1 MGLTLEST
9 GRGAQGGALTIERPR
24 PEDKIIALAGNPNVG
39 KSTIFN
45 KLTGMKQHTGNWPG
59 KTVSN
64 ARGYCRG
71 KNRGYV
77 LVDVPG
83 AYSLTAASPEEEL
96 ARDFI
101 CFGGADAVLLVCDG
115 SCPERNMK
123 LLLQVMETGKPV
135 LLCVNLLDEAESKGI
150 HIDRKAL
157 ERQLGVPVIGTV
169 GRKKSSRGRL
179 LAALDAL
186 FDRPVEQKPYRVEY
200 PEPVERAVAAL
211 LPLAGEPE
219 GLAPRFTAL
228 RLLEGEQSIE
238 ERAGPELL
246 AAARQQRQHLERQG
260 VDEGLLR
267 DTLASTLVQAGERI
281 CAQAVENAA
290 GGYGK
295 RDRRIDRVVTSR
307 IWGYPLMIALL
318 ALIFFLTISG
328 ANVPS
333 QWLAKGLFRVEEV
346 LAALLLRLGAPAW
359 LRGLLVD
366 GAFRTLAW
374 VVSVM
379 LPPMA
384 IFFPLFTLMEDS
396 GYLPRIAYNLDRPF
410 CRCGSCGRQALTMA
424 MGFGCN
430 AAGVVGCRIINSPRE
445 RLLAIITNSLVPC
458 NGRFPTLIAL
468 ITMFFMAGGSALGAA
483 LGLTGL
489 ILLAVGL
496 TLLATKLL
504 SVTLLKGEVSAFV
517 LELPPYRR
525 PEVGKVIVRSIMD
538 RTLFVLGRAA
548 AVAAPAGALLWLLAN
563 VKLGGAPLLA
573 SLAGALDPLGRLLG
587 MDGVILLA
595 FILGFPA
602 NEIVLPIAVM
612 IYSMGGSLT
621 ELGELSALRPLLTAN
636 GWTAVTALC
645 VMLFSLCHWP
655 CSTTLLTIKKE
666 TGSTR
671 WTLLSALLPTA
682 MGALLCMAVNGLAR
696 LLTLGA

>member
-9 GRGAQGGALTIERPR
+9 GRGAQIEALHIERPR
-24 PEDKIIALAGNPNVG
+24 PGDKIIALAGNPNVG

-45 KLTGMKQHTGNWPG
+45 NLTGMKQHTGNWPG

-64 ARGYCRG
+64 ARGYCRSE
-71 KNRGYV
+71 KRGYV

-115 SCPERNMK
+115 SCLERNMK

-135 LLCVNLLDEAESKGI
+135 LLCVNLLDEAESRGI
-150 HIDRKAL
+150 HIDLKTL
-157 ERQLGVPVIGTV
+157 EGQLGVPVIGTV
-169 GRKKSSRGRL
+169 GRDKRSRGRL

-186 FDRPVEQKPYRVEY
+186 FDRPAEGEPYMVEY
-200 PEPVERAVAAL
+200 PTPVERAVAAL
-211 LPLAGEPE
+211 LPLAGEPV
-219 GLAPRFTAL
+219 GSAPRFAAL
-228 RLLEGEQSIE
+228 RLLEGEKSME
-238 ERAGPELL
+238 EHAGPELL
-246 AAARQQRQHLERQG
+246 AAARQQRQKLVEQG
-260 VDEGLLR
+260 LDEEQLH
-267 DTLASTLVQAGERI
+267 DILATTLVAAGERI
-281 CAQAVENAA
+281 CAQAVENAG
-290 GGYGK
+290 GGYGC
-295 RDRRIDRVVTSR
+295 RDRRIDRIVTSR
-307 IWGYPLMIALL
+307 RWGYPLMIALL

-333 QWLAKGLFRVEEV
+333 QWLAKGLFWVEDA
-346 LAALLLRLGAPAW
+346 LAALLLKLGAPAW

-374 VVSVM
+374 VTSVM

-384 IFFPLFTLMEDS
+384 IFFPLFTLLEDS

-430 AAGVVGCRIINSPRE
+430 AAGVVGCRIIHSPRE
-445 RLLAIITNSLVPC
+445 RLLAILTNSLVPC

-496 TLLATKLL
+496 TLLTTKLL

-525 PEVGKVIVRSIMD
+525 PELGKVIVRSIMD

-563 VKLGGAPLLA
+563 VQLGGAPLLMA
-573 SLAGALDPLGRLLG
+573 LAVALDPLGRLLG

-621 ELGELSALRPLLTAN
+621 ELGELSALGPLLTEN

-666 TGSTR
+666 TGSAK
-671 WTLLSALLPTA
+671 WTVLSALLPTA
-682 MGALLCMAVNGLAR
+682 MGALLCMAVSCLAR
-696 LLTLGA
+696 LLV

>member
-1 MGLTLEST
+1 M
-9 GRGAQGGALTIERPR
+9 
-24 PEDKIIALAGNPNVG
+24 
-39 KSTIFN
+39 
-45 KLTGMKQHTGNWPG
+45 
-59 KTVSN
+59 
-64 ARGYCRG
+64 
-71 KNRGYV
+71 
-77 LVDVPG
+77 
-83 AYSLTAASPEEEL
+83 
-96 ARDFI
+96 
-101 CFGGADAVLLVCDG
+101 
-115 SCPERNMK
+115 
-123 LLLQVMETGKPV
+123 
-135 LLCVNLLDEAESKGI
+135 
-150 HIDRKAL
+150 
-157 ERQLGVPVIGTV
+157 
-169 GRKKSSRGRL
+169 
-179 LAALDAL
+179 
-186 FDRPVEQKPYRVEY
+186 
-200 PEPVERAVAAL
+200 
-211 LPLAGEPE
+211 
-219 GLAPRFTAL
+219 
-228 RLLEGEQSIE
+228 E
-238 ERAGPELL
+238 ERAGTARL
-246 AAARQQRQHLERQG
+246 AAARQQRQKLEEQG
-260 VDEGLLR
+260 LDEERLH
-267 DTLASTLVQAGERI
+267 DILAAALMGTGERI
-281 CAQAVENAA
+281 CARAVENA
-290 GGYGK
+290 GSGYGS
-295 RDRRIDRVVTSR
+295 RDRRIDRIVTSR
-307 IWGYPLMIALL
+307 RWGYPLMVALL

-333 QWLAKGLFRVEEV
+333 QWLSKGLFWVEDA
-346 LAALLLRLGAPAW
+346 LAALLLKLGTPAW

-374 VVSVM
+374 VTSVM

-430 AAGVVGCRIINSPRE
+430 AAGVVGCRIIHSPRE
-445 RLLAIITNSLVPC
+445 RLLAILTNSLVPC

-468 ITMFFMAGGSALGAA
+468 ITMFFMAGSSALGAA

-496 TLLATKLL
+496 TLLTTKLL

-525 PEVGKVIVRSIMD
+525 PELGKVIVRSMLD

-548 AVAAPAGALLWLLAN
+548 AVAAPAGAFLWLLAN
-563 VKLGGAPLLA
+563 VKVAGAPLLVA
-573 SLAGALDPLGRLLG
+573 LAGALDPLGRLLG

-595 FILGFPA
+595 FLLGFPA

-621 ELGELSALRPLLTAN
+621 ELGELSALRPLLAEN

-666 TGSTR
+666 TGSAK
-671 WTLLSALLPTA
+671 WTALSALLPTA
-682 MGALLCMAVNGLAR
+682 LGALLCMAVNGLAG
-696 LLTLGA
+696 LVV

>member
-1 MGLTLEST
+1 MGLTRGST
-9 GRGAQGGALTIERPR
+9 GRGAQSEALTVERPR
-24 PEDKIIALAGNPNVG
+24 PEDKVIALAGNPNVG
-39 KSTIFN
+39 KSTLFN
-45 KLTGMKQHTGNWPG
+45 TLTGLKQHTGNWPG

-64 ARGYCRG
+64 ARGYCRSQT
-71 KNRGYV
+71 RGYV

-83 AYSLTAASPEEEL
+83 AYSLTAASPEEAL

-123 LLLQVMETGKPV
+123 LLLQIMETGKPV
-135 LLCVNLLDEAESKGI
+135 LLCVNLLDEAEHKGI
-150 HIDRKAL
+150 HIDLPAL

-169 GRKKSSRGRL
+169 GREKGSRPRL

-186 FDRPVEQKPYRVEY
+186 FDRPAEREPFIVTY
-200 PEPVERAVAAL
+200 PPPVERAVAAL
-211 LPLAGEPE
+211 LPLTGGAE
-219 GLAPRFTAL
+219 GLSSRFTAL
-228 RLLEGEQSIE
+228 RLLEGEESAVQ
-238 ERAGPELL
+238 RAGPELL
-246 AAARQQRQHLERQG
+246 AAARVQRQRLEEQG
-260 VDEGLLR
+260 LDETRLH
-267 DTLASTLVQAGERI
+267 DILAATLVQAGETI
-281 CAQAVENAA
+281 CALAVENAA
-290 GGYGK
+290 AGYSA

-307 IWGYPLMIALL
+307 LWGYPLMIALL
-318 ALIFFLTISG
+318 ALVFYLTISG

-333 QWLAKGLFRVEEV
+333 QWLSRGLFRVEDV
-346 LAALLLRLGAPAW
+346 FSALLLRLGASSW
-359 LRGLLVD
+359 LRGLLVE

-384 IFFPLFTLMEDS
+384 IFFPLFTLLEDS

-410 CRCGSCGRQALTMA
+410 CRCGSCGRQSLTMA

-430 AAGVVGCRIINSPRE
+430 AAGVVGCRIIQSPRE
-445 RLLAIITNSLVPC
+445 RLLAILTNNLVPC

-468 ITMFFMAGGSALGAA
+468 LTMFFMAGGSALGAA

-504 SVTLLKGEVSAFV
+504 SVTALKGETSAFV

-525 PEVGKVIVRSIMD
+525 PELGKVILRSVLD

-548 AVAAPAGALLWLLAN
+548 AVAAPTGALLWLLAN
-563 VKLGGAPLLA
+563 VKLGGVPVLTVLA
-573 SLAGALDPLGRLLG
+573 AALEPLGRLLG

-621 ELGELSALRPLLTAN
+621 ELGELSALRPLLVEN

-666 TGSTR
+666 TGSVK
-671 WTLLSALLPTA
+671 WTALAALLPTVL
-682 MGALLCMAVNGLAR
+682 GALLCMAVNGLAR
-696 LLTLGA
+696 LLSLGV

>member
-1 MGLTLEST
+1 MGLTRKST
-9 GRGAQGGALTIERPR
+9 GRGAQGETLTIERPR

-39 KSTIFN
+39 KSTLFN
-45 KLTGMKQHTGNWPG
+45 TLTGLKQHTGNWPG

-71 KNRGYV
+71 QSRGYV

-83 AYSLTAASPEEEL
+83 AYSLTAASPEEAL

-123 LLLQVMETGKPV
+123 LLLQIVETGKPA
-135 LLCVNLLDEAESKGI
+135 LLCVNLLDEAEGKGI
-150 HIDRKAL
+150 HIDLKAL
-157 ERQLGVPVIGTV
+157 ELLLGVPVIGTV
-169 GRKKSSRGRL
+169 GRDKESRPRL

-186 FDRPVEQKPYRVEY
+186 FDRPAEQKLYQPEYPPAVEQ
-200 PEPVERAVAAL
+200 AVTAL
-211 LPLAGEPE
+211 LSLAGEVE
-219 GLAPRFTAL
+219 GLSPRFTAL
-228 RLLEGEQSIE
+228 RLLEGEESTEQ
-238 ERAGPELL
+238 RAGPELL
-246 AAARQQRQHLERQG
+246 AAARQQRQLLAEQG
-260 VDEGLLR
+260 LDEGQLR
-267 DTLASTLVQAGERI
+267 DLLASTLVRSGETI
-281 CAQAVENAA
+281 CARAVENAG
-290 GGYGK
+290 GGYGA

-307 IWGYPLMIALL
+307 RWGYPLMIALL
-318 ALIFFLTISG
+318 ALVFYLTISG

-333 QWLAKGLFRVEEV
+333 QWLSKGLFWLEDV
-346 LAALLLRLGAPAW
+346 LSALLLRLGAPAW
-359 LRGLLVD
+359 LRGVLVD

-374 VVSVM
+374 VTSVM

-384 IFFPLFTLMEDS
+384 IFFPLFTLLEDS

-430 AAGVVGCRIINSPRE
+430 AAGVVGCRIIQSPRE
-445 RLLAIITNSLVPC
+445 RLLAILTNSLVPC

-468 ITMFFMAGGSALGAA
+468 LTMFFMVGSSALGAA

-489 ILLAVGL
+489 ILLALGL

-504 SVTLLKGEVSAFV
+504 SVTALRGEASAFV

-525 PEVGKVIVRSIMD
+525 PELGKVILRSVLD

-563 VKLGGAPLLA
+563 VKPGGVPVLTV
-573 SLAGALDPLGRLLG
+573 LAGALEPLGQLLG

-621 ELGELSALRPLLTAN
+621 ELGELAALRPMLAEQ

-666 TGSTR
+666 TGSAK
-671 WTLLSALLPTA
+671 WTALAALLPTA
-682 MGALLCMAVNGLAR
+682 MGALLCMTVNALAR
-696 LLTLGA
+696 LL

>member
-1 MGLTLEST
+1 MGLTMEST
-9 GRGAQGGALTIERPR
+9 GRGARGEALHIERPR
-24 PEDKIIALAGNPNVG
+24 PGDKIIALAGNPNVG

-45 KLTGMKQHTGNWPG
+45 NLTGMKQHTGNWPG

-64 ARGYCRG
+64 ARGYCRSE
-71 KNRGYV
+71 KRGYV

-83 AYSLTAASPEEEL
+83 AYSLRAASPEEEL

-115 SCPERNMK
+115 SCLERNMK

-135 LLCVNLLDEAESKGI
+135 LLCVNLLDEAESRGI
-150 HIDRKAL
+150 HIDLKAL
-157 ERQLGVPVIGTV
+157 EAQLGVPVIGTV
-169 GRKKSSRGRL
+169 GREKRSRGRL

-186 FDRPVEQKPYRVEY
+186 FDRPAEGAPYTVEY
-200 PEPVERAVAAL
+200 PAPVERAVAAL
-211 LPLAGEPE
+211 LLPLAGEPV
-219 GLAPRFTAL
+219 GPAPRFAAL
-228 RLLEGEQSIE
+228 RLLEGEKSMA
-238 ERAGPELL
+238 ERAGPALL
-246 AAARQQRQHLERQG
+246 AAARQQLEEQG
-260 VDEGLLR
+260 LDEEQLH
-267 DTLASTLVQAGERI
+267 DILAATLVGAGEEI
-281 CAQAVENAA
+281 CARAVENA
-290 GGYGK
+290 GSGYGR
-295 RDRRIDRVVTSR
+295 RDRRIDRIVTSR
-307 IWGYPLMIALL
+307 RWGYPLMIALL

-333 QWLAKGLFRVEEV
+333 QWLARGLFWVEDA

-374 VVSVM
+374 VTSVM

-430 AAGVVGCRIINSPRE
+430 AAGVVGCRIIHSPRE
-445 RLLAIITNSLVPC
+445 RLLAILTNSLVPC

-496 TLLATKLL
+496 TLLTTKLL

-525 PEVGKVIVRSIMD
+525 PELGKVIVRSVMD

-563 VKLGGAPLLA
+563 VKLGGAPLLMV
-573 SLAGALDPLGRLLG
+573 LAGTLDPLGRLLG

-621 ELGELSALRPLLTAN
+621 ELGELSTLGPLLAEN

-666 TGSTR
+666 TGSAK
-671 WTLLSALLPTA
+671 WTALSALLPTA
-682 MGALLCMAVNGLAR
+682 LGALLCMAVNALAR
-696 LLTLGA
+696 LLV

>member
-1 MGLTLEST
+1 M
-9 GRGAQGGALTIERPR
+9 
-24 PEDKIIALAGNPNVG
+24 
-39 KSTIFN
+39 
-45 KLTGMKQHTGNWPG
+45 
-59 KTVSN
+59 
-64 ARGYCRG
+64 
-71 KNRGYV
+71 
-77 LVDVPG
+77 
-83 AYSLTAASPEEEL
+83 
-96 ARDFI
+96 
-101 CFGGADAVLLVCDG
+101 
-115 SCPERNMK
+115 
-123 LLLQVMETGKPV
+123 
-135 LLCVNLLDEAESKGI
+135 
-150 HIDRKAL
+150 
-157 ERQLGVPVIGTV
+157 
-169 GRKKSSRGRL
+169 
-179 LAALDAL
+179 AAL
-186 FDRPVEQKPYRVEY
+186 
-200 PEPVERAVAAL
+200 L
-211 LPLAGEPE
+211 LPLAGEPV
-219 GLAPRFTAL
+219 GPAPRFAAL
-228 RLLEGEQSIE
+228 RLLEGEQSMA
-238 ERAGPELL
+238 ERAGPALL
-246 AAARQQRQHLERQG
+246 AAARQQLEEQG
-260 VDEGLLR
+260 LDEEQLH
-267 DTLASTLVQAGERI
+267 DILAATLVGAGERI
-281 CAQAVENAA
+281 CARAVENA
-290 GGYGK
+290 GSGYGS
-295 RDRRIDRVVTSR
+295 RDRRIDRIVTSR
-307 IWGYPLMIALL
+307 RWGYPLMIALL

-333 QWLAKGLFRVEEV
+333 QWLARGLFWVEDA
-346 LAALLLRLGAPAW
+346 LAALLLKLGAPAW

-374 VVSVM
+374 VTSVM

-384 IFFPLFTLMEDS
+384 IFFPLFTLLEDS

-430 AAGVVGCRIINSPRE
+430 AAGVVGCRIIHSPRE
-445 RLLAIITNSLVPC
+445 RLLAILTNSLVPC

-496 TLLATKLL
+496 TLLTTKLL

-525 PEVGKVIVRSIMD
+525 PELGKVIVRSVMD

-563 VKLGGAPLLA
+563 VQLDGAPLLMA
-573 SLAGALDPLGRLLG
+573 LAGALEPLGRLLG

-621 ELGELSALRPLLTAN
+621 ELGELSTLGPLLAEN

-666 TGSTR
+666 TGSAK
-671 WTLLSALLPTA
+671 WTALSALLPTA
-682 MGALLCMAVNGLAR
+682 LGALLCMAVNGLAR
-696 LLTLGA
+696 LLV

>member
-1 MGLTLEST
+1 MGLTMEST
-9 GRGAQGGALTIERPR
+9 GRGARGEALHIERPR
-24 PEDKIIALAGNPNVG
+24 PGDKIIALAGNPNVG

-45 KLTGMKQHTGNWPG
+45 NLTGMKQHTGNWPG

-64 ARGYCRG
+64 ARGYCRSE
-71 KNRGYV
+71 KRGYV

-83 AYSLTAASPEEEL
+83 AYSLRAASPEEEL

-115 SCPERNMK
+115 SCLERNMK

-135 LLCVNLLDEAESKGI
+135 LLCVNLLDEAESRGI
-150 HIDRKAL
+150 HIDLKAL
-157 ERQLGVPVIGTV
+157 EGQLGLPVIGTV
-169 GRKKSSRGRL
+169 GREKRCRGRL

-186 FDRPVEQKPYRVEY
+186 FDRPAEGAPYTVEY
-200 PEPVERAVAAL
+200 PAPVERAVAAL
-211 LPLAGEPE
+211 LLPLAGEPV
-219 GLAPRFTAL
+219 GPAPRFAAL
-228 RLLEGEQSIE
+228 RLLEGEQSMA
-238 ERAGPELL
+238 ERAGPALL
-246 AAARQQRQHLERQG
+246 AAARQQLEEQG
-260 VDEGLLR
+260 LDEEQLH
-267 DTLASTLVQAGERI
+267 DILAATLVGAGERI
-281 CAQAVENAA
+281 CARAVENA
-290 GGYGK
+290 GSGYGS
-295 RDRRIDRVVTSR
+295 RDRRIDRIVTSR
-307 IWGYPLMIALL
+307 RWGYPLMIALL

-333 QWLAKGLFRVEEV
+333 QWLARGLFWVEDA

-374 VVSVM
+374 VTSVM

-384 IFFPLFTLMEDS
+384 IFFPLFTLLEDS

-430 AAGVVGCRIINSPRE
+430 AAGVVGCRIIHSPRE
-445 RLLAIITNSLVPC
+445 RLLAILTNSLVPC

-496 TLLATKLL
+496 TLLTTKLL

-525 PEVGKVIVRSIMD
+525 PELGKVIVRSVMD

-563 VKLGGAPLLA
+563 VQLDGAPLLMA
-573 SLAGALDPLGRLLG
+573 LAGALDPLGRLLG

-621 ELGELSALRPLLTAN
+621 ELGELSTLGPLLAEN

-666 TGSTR
+666 TGSAK
-671 WTLLSALLPTA
+671 WTALSALLPTA
-682 MGALLCMAVNGLAR
+682 LGALLCMAVNALAR
-696 LLTLGA
+696 LLV

>member
-9 GRGAQGGALTIERPR
+9 GRGARGEALHIERPR
-24 PEDKIIALAGNPNVG
+24 PGDKIIALAGNPNVG

-45 KLTGMKQHTGNWPG
+45 NLTGMKQHTGNWPG

-64 ARGYCRG
+64 ARGYCRSE
-71 KNRGYV
+71 KRGYV

-101 CFGGADAVLLVCDG
+101 CYGGADAVLLVCDG
-115 SCPERNMK
+115 GCLERNMK

-135 LLCVNLLDEAESKGI
+135 LLCVNLLDEAESRGI
-150 HIDRKAL
+150 HIDLKAL
-157 ERQLGVPVIGTV
+157 EGQLGVPVIGTV
-169 GRKKSSRGRL
+169 GRDKGSRGWL

-186 FDRPVEQKPYRVEY
+186 FDRLAEQKPYAVEY
-200 PEPVERAVAAL
+200 PAPVEEAVAAL
-211 LPLAGEPE
+211 APLISKGE
-219 GLAPRFTAL
+219 GLARRFTAL
-228 RLLEGEQSIE
+228 RLLEGEQSME
-238 ERAGPELL
+238 ERAGTALL
-246 AAARQQRQHLERQG
+246 AAARQQRQKLEEQG
-260 VDEGLLR
+260 LDEERLH
-267 DTLASTLVQAGERI
+267 DILAAALMGAGERI
-281 CAQAVENAA
+281 CAQAVENA
-290 GGYGK
+290 GSGYGS
-295 RDRRIDRVVTSR
+295 RDRRIDGIVTSR
-307 IWGYPLMIALL
+307 RWGYPLMVALL

-333 QWLAKGLFRVEEV
+333 QWLSKGLFWVEDA
-346 LAALLLRLGAPAW
+346 LAALLLKLETPAW

-374 VVSVM
+374 VTSVM

-430 AAGVVGCRIINSPRE
+430 AAGVVGCRIIHSPRE
-445 RLLAIITNSLVPC
+445 RLLAILTNSLVPC

-468 ITMFFMAGGSALGAA
+468 ITMFFMAGSSALGAA

-496 TLLATKLL
+496 TLLTTKLL

-525 PEVGKVIVRSIMD
+525 PELGKVIVRSILD

-563 VKLGGAPLLA
+563 VKVGGAPLLMA
-573 SLAGALDPLGRLLG
+573 LAGALDPLGRLLG

-595 FILGFPA
+595 FLLGFPA

-621 ELGELSALRPLLTAN
+621 ELGELSALRPLLAEN
-636 GWTAVTALC
+636 DWTAVTALC

-666 TGSTR
+666 TGSAK
-671 WTLLSALLPTA
+671 WTALAALLPTA
-682 MGALLCMAVNGLAR
+682 LGALLCMAVNGLAR
-696 LLTLGA
+696 LVV

>member
-1 MGLTLEST
+1 MGLTMEST
-9 GRGAQGGALTIERPR
+9 GRGARGEALHIERPR
-24 PEDKIIALAGNPNVG
+24 PGDKIIALAGNPNVG

-45 KLTGMKQHTGNWPG
+45 NLTGMKQHTGNWPG

-64 ARGYCRG
+64 ARGYCRSE
-71 KNRGYV
+71 KRGYV

-83 AYSLTAASPEEEL
+83 AYSLRAASPEEEL

-115 SCPERNMK
+115 SCLERNMK

-135 LLCVNLLDEAESKGI
+135 LLCVNLLDEAESRGI
-150 HIDRKAL
+150 HIDLKAL
-157 ERQLGVPVIGTV
+157 EAQLGLPVIGTV
-169 GRKKSSRGRL
+169 GREKRSRGRL

-186 FDRPVEQKPYRVEY
+186 FDRPAEGAPYTVEY
-200 PEPVERAVAAL
+200 PAPVERAVAAL
-211 LPLAGEPE
+211 LLPLAGEPV
-219 GLAPRFTAL
+219 GPAPRFAAL
-228 RLLEGEQSIE
+228 RLLEGEQSVA
-238 ERAGPELL
+238 ERAGPALL
-246 AAARQQRQHLERQG
+246 AAARQQLEEQG
-260 VDEGLLR
+260 LDEEQLH
-267 DTLASTLVQAGERI
+267 DILAATLVGAGERI
-281 CAQAVENAA
+281 CARAVENA
-290 GGYGK
+290 GSGYGS
-295 RDRRIDRVVTSR
+295 RDRRIDRIVTSR
-307 IWGYPLMIALL
+307 RWGYPLMIALL

-333 QWLAKGLFRVEEV
+333 QWLARGLFWVEDA

-374 VVSVM
+374 VTSVM

-384 IFFPLFTLMEDS
+384 IFFPLFTLLEDS

-430 AAGVVGCRIINSPRE
+430 AAGVVGCRIIHSPRE
-445 RLLAIITNSLVPC
+445 RLLAILTNSLVPC

-496 TLLATKLL
+496 TLLTTKLL

-525 PEVGKVIVRSIMD
+525 PELGKVIVRSVMD

-563 VKLGGAPLLA
+563 VQLDGAPLLMA
-573 SLAGALDPLGRLLG
+573 LAGALEPLGRLLG

-621 ELGELSALRPLLTAN
+621 ELGELSTLGPLLAEN

-666 TGSTR
+666 TGSAK
-671 WTLLSALLPTA
+671 WTALSALLPTA
-682 MGALLCMAVNGLAR
+682 LGALLCMAVNALAR
-696 LLTLGA
+696 LLV

>member
-1 MGLTLEST
+1 MGLTMEST
-9 GRGAQGGALTIERPR
+9 GRGARGEALHIERPR
-24 PEDKIIALAGNPNVG
+24 PGDKIIALAGNPNVG

-45 KLTGMKQHTGNWPG
+45 NLTGMKQHTGNWPG

-64 ARGYCRG
+64 ARGYCRSQQ
-71 KNRGYV
+71 RGYV

-83 AYSLTAASPEEEL
+83 AYSLRAASPEEEL

-115 SCPERNMK
+115 SCLERNMK

-135 LLCVNLLDEAESKGI
+135 LLCVNLLDEAESRGI
-150 HIDRKAL
+150 HIDLKAL
-157 ERQLGVPVIGTV
+157 EAQLGLPVIGTV
-169 GRKKSSRGRL
+169 GRDKRSRGRL

-186 FDRPVEQKPYRVEY
+186 FDRPAEGTPYTVEY
-200 PEPVERAVAAL
+200 PAPVERAVAAL
-211 LPLAGEPE
+211 LPLAGEP
-219 GLAPRFTAL
+219 GGPAPRFTAL
-228 RLLEGEQSIE
+228 RLLEGEQSME

-246 AAARQQRQHLERQG
+246 AAARQQLEEQG
-260 VDEGLLR
+260 LDEEQLH
-267 DTLASTLVQAGERI
+267 DILAATLVRAGERI
-281 CAQAVENAA
+281 CARAVENA
-290 GGYGK
+290 GSGYGR
-295 RDRRIDRVVTSR
+295 RDRRIDRIVTSR
-307 IWGYPLMIALL
+307 RWGYPLMIALL

-333 QWLAKGLFRVEEV
+333 QWLAKGLFWVEDA

-374 VVSVM
+374 VTSVM

-384 IFFPLFTLMEDS
+384 IFFPLFTLLEDS

-430 AAGVVGCRIINSPRE
+430 AAGVVGCRIIHSPRE
-445 RLLAIITNSLVPC
+445 RLLAILTNSLVPC

-496 TLLATKLL
+496 TLMATKLL

-525 PEVGKVIVRSIMD
+525 PELGKVIVRSVMD

-563 VKLGGAPLLA
+563 VQLDGAPLLMA
-573 SLAGALDPLGRLLG
+573 LAGALDPLGRLLG

-621 ELGELSALRPLLTAN
+621 ELGELSALGPLLTEN

-666 TGSTR
+666 TGSAK
-671 WTLLSALLPTA
+671 WTALSALLPTA
-682 MGALLCMAVNGLAR
+682 LGALLCMAVNGLAR
-696 LLTLGA
+696 LLV

>member
-1 MGLTLEST
+1 MGLTMEST
-9 GRGAQGGALTIERPR
+9 GRGARGEALHIERPR
-24 PEDKIIALAGNPNVG
+24 PGDKIIALAGNPNVG

-45 KLTGMKQHTGNWPG
+45 NLTGMKQHTGNWPG

-64 ARGYCRG
+64 ARGYCRSE
-71 KNRGYV
+71 KRGYV

-83 AYSLTAASPEEEL
+83 AYSLRAASPEEEL

-115 SCPERNMK
+115 SCLERNMK

-135 LLCVNLLDEAESKGI
+135 LLCVNLLDEAESRGI
-150 HIDRKAL
+150 HIDLKAL
-157 ERQLGVPVIGTV
+157 EGQLGVPVIGTV
-169 GRKKSSRGRL
+169 GREKRSRGRL

-186 FDRPVEQKPYRVEY
+186 FDRPAEGAPYTVEY
-200 PEPVERAVAAL
+200 PAPVERAVAAL
-211 LPLAGEPE
+211 LLPLAGEPV
-219 GLAPRFTAL
+219 GPAPRFAAL
-228 RLLEGEQSIE
+228 RLLEGEQSMA

-246 AAARQQRQHLERQG
+246 AAARQQMEEQG
-260 VDEGLLR
+260 LDEEQLH
-267 DTLASTLVQAGERI
+267 DILAATLVGAGERI
-281 CAQAVENAA
+281 CARAVENA
-290 GGYGK
+290 GSGYGS
-295 RDRRIDRVVTSR
+295 RDRRIDRIVTSR
-307 IWGYPLMIALL
+307 RWGYPLMIALL

-333 QWLAKGLFRVEEV
+333 RWLAKGLFWVEDA

-374 VVSVM
+374 VTSVM

-384 IFFPLFTLMEDS
+384 IFFPLFTLLEDS

-430 AAGVVGCRIINSPRE
+430 AAGVVGCRIIHSPRE
-445 RLLAIITNSLVPC
+445 RLLAILTNSLVPC

-468 ITMFFMAGGSALGAA
+468 ITMFFMAGDSALGAA

-496 TLLATKLL
+496 TLLTTKLL

-525 PEVGKVIVRSIMD
+525 PELGKVSVRSVMD
-538 RTLFVLGRAA
+538 RTLVVLGRAA

-563 VKLGGAPLLA
+563 VQLDGAPLLMA
-573 SLAGALDPLGRLLG
+573 LAGALEPLGRLLG

-621 ELGELSALRPLLTAN
+621 ELGELSTLGPLLAEN

-666 TGSTR
+666 TGSAK
-671 WTLLSALLPTA
+671 WTALSALLPTA
-682 MGALLCMAVNGLAR
+682 LGALLCMAVNALAR
-696 LLTLGA
+696 LLV

>member
-1 MGLTLEST
+1 MGLTMEST
-9 GRGAQGGALTIERPR
+9 GRGARGEALHIERPR
-24 PEDKIIALAGNPNVG
+24 PGDKIIALAGNPNVG

-45 KLTGMKQHTGNWPG
+45 NLTGMKQHTGNWPG

-64 ARGYCRG
+64 ARGYCRSE
-71 KNRGYV
+71 KRGYV

-83 AYSLTAASPEEEL
+83 AYSLRAASPEEEL

-115 SCPERNMK
+115 SCLERNMK

-135 LLCVNLLDEAESKGI
+135 LLCVNLLDEAESRGI
-150 HIDRKAL
+150 HIDLKAL
-157 ERQLGVPVIGTV
+157 EGQLGLPVIGTV
-169 GRKKSSRGRL
+169 GREKRCRGRL

-186 FDRPVEQKPYRVEY
+186 FDRPAEGAPYTVEY
-200 PEPVERAVAAL
+200 PAPVERAVAAL
-211 LPLAGEPE
+211 LLPLAGEPV
-219 GLAPRFTAL
+219 GPAPRFAAL
-228 RLLEGEQSIE
+228 RLLEGEQSMA
-238 ERAGPELL
+238 ERAGPALL
-246 AAARQQRQHLERQG
+246 AAARQQLEEQG
-260 VDEGLLR
+260 LDEEQLH
-267 DTLASTLVQAGERI
+267 DILAATLVGAGERI
-281 CAQAVENAA
+281 CARAVENA
-290 GGYGK
+290 GSGYGS
-295 RDRRIDRVVTSR
+295 RDRRIDRIVTSR
-307 IWGYPLMIALL
+307 RWGYPLMIALL

-333 QWLAKGLFRVEEV
+333 QWLARGLFWVEDA
-346 LAALLLRLGAPAW
+346 LAALLLKLGAPAW

-374 VVSVM
+374 VTSVM

-384 IFFPLFTLMEDS
+384 IFFPLFTLLEDS

-430 AAGVVGCRIINSPRE
+430 AAGVVGCRIIHSPRE
-445 RLLAIITNSLVPC
+445 RLLAILTNSLVPC

-496 TLLATKLL
+496 TLLTTKLL

-525 PEVGKVIVRSIMD
+525 PELGKVIVRSVMD

-563 VKLGGAPLLA
+563 VQLDGAPLLMA
-573 SLAGALDPLGRLLG
+573 LAGALEPLGRLLG

-621 ELGELSALRPLLTAN
+621 ELGELSTLGPLLAEN

-666 TGSTR
+666 TGSAK
-671 WTLLSALLPTA
+671 WTALSALLPTA
-682 MGALLCMAVNGLAR
+682 LGALLCMAVNGLAR
-696 LLTLGA
+696 LLV

>member
-1 MGLTLEST
+1 MGLTMEST
-9 GRGAQGGALTIERPR
+9 GRGARGEALHIERPR
-24 PEDKIIALAGNPNVG
+24 PGDKIIALAGNPNVG

-45 KLTGMKQHTGNWPG
+45 NLTGMKQHTGNWPG

-64 ARGYCRG
+64 ARGYCRSQQ
-71 KNRGYV
+71 RGYV

-83 AYSLTAASPEEEL
+83 AYSLRAASPEEEL

-115 SCPERNMK
+115 SCLERNMK

-135 LLCVNLLDEAESKGI
+135 LLCVNLLDEAESRGI
-150 HIDRKAL
+150 HIDLKAL
-157 ERQLGVPVIGTV
+157 EAQLGLPVIGTV
-169 GRKKSSRGRL
+169 GREKRSRGRL

-186 FDRPVEQKPYRVEY
+186 FDRPAEGTPYTVEY
-200 PEPVERAVAAL
+200 PAPVERAVAAL
-211 LPLAGEPE
+211 LPLAGKLTGP
-219 GLAPRFTAL
+219 APRFAAL
-228 RLLEGEQSIE
+228 RLLEGEQSME

-246 AAARQQRQHLERQG
+246 AAARQQLEEQG
-260 VDEGLLR
+260 LDEEQLH
-267 DTLASTLVQAGERI
+267 DILAATLVRAGERI
-281 CAQAVENAA
+281 CARAVENA
-290 GGYGK
+290 GSGYGR
-295 RDRRIDRVVTSR
+295 RDRRIDRIVTSR
-307 IWGYPLMIALL
+307 RWGYPLMIALL

-333 QWLAKGLFRVEEV
+333 QWLAKGLFWVEDA

-374 VVSVM
+374 VTSVM

-384 IFFPLFTLMEDS
+384 IFFPLFTLLEDS

-430 AAGVVGCRIINSPRE
+430 AAGVVGCRIIHSPRE
-445 RLLAIITNSLVPC
+445 RLLAILTNSLVPC

-496 TLLATKLL
+496 TLLTTKLL
-504 SVTLLKGEVSAFV
+504 SVTLLKGEASAFV

-525 PEVGKVIVRSIMD
+525 PELGKVIVRSIMD

-563 VKLGGAPLLA
+563 VKVAGAPLLVA
-573 SLAGALDPLGRLLG
+573 LAGALDPLGRLLG

-595 FILGFPA
+595 FLLGFPA

-612 IYSMGGSLT
+612 IYSMGDSLT
-621 ELGELSALRPLLTAN
+621 ELGELAALRPLLAEN

-666 TGSTR
+666 TGSAK
-671 WTLLSALLPTA
+671 WTALSALLPTA
-682 MGALLCMAVNGLAR
+682 LGALLCMAVNGLAR
-696 LLTLGA
+696 LLV

>member
-9 GRGAQGGALTIERPR
+9 GRGARGEVLHIERPR
-24 PEDKIIALAGNPNVG
+24 PGDKIIALAGNPNVG

-45 KLTGMKQHTGNWPG
+45 NLTGMKQHTGNWPG

-64 ARGYCRG
+64 ARGYCRSE
-71 KNRGYV
+71 KRGYV

-101 CFGGADAVLLVCDG
+101 CYGGADAVLLVCDG
-115 SCPERNMK
+115 GCLERNMK

-135 LLCVNLLDEAESKGI
+135 LLCVNLLDEAESRGI
-150 HIDRKAL
+150 HIDLKAL
-157 ERQLGVPVIGTV
+157 EGQLGVPVIGTV
-169 GRKKSSRGRL
+169 GRDKGSRGWL

-186 FDRPVEQKPYRVEY
+186 FDRLAEQKPYAVEY
-200 PEPVERAVAAL
+200 PAPVEEAVAAL
-211 LPLAGEPE
+211 ALLISKGE
-219 GLAPRFTAL
+219 GLARRFTAL
-228 RLLEGEQSIE
+228 RLLEGEQSME
-238 ERAGPELL
+238 ERAGPALL
-246 AAARQQRQHLERQG
+246 AAARQQRQKLEEQG
-260 VDEGLLR
+260 LDEERLH
-267 DTLASTLVQAGERI
+267 DILAAALVGAGERI
-281 CAQAVENAA
+281 CARAVENA
-290 GGYGK
+290 GSGYGS
-295 RDRRIDRVVTSR
+295 RDRRIDGIVTSR
-307 IWGYPLMIALL
+307 RWGYPLMVALL

-333 QWLAKGLFRVEEV
+333 QWLSKGLFWVEDA
-346 LAALLLRLGAPAW
+346 LAALLLKLETPAW

-374 VVSVM
+374 VTSVM

-430 AAGVVGCRIINSPRE
+430 AAGVVGCRIIHSPRE
-445 RLLAIITNSLVPC
+445 RLLAILTNSLVPC

-468 ITMFFMAGGSALGAA
+468 ITMFFMAGSSALGAA

-496 TLLATKLL
+496 TLLTTKLL

-525 PEVGKVIVRSIMD
+525 PELGKVIVRSILD

-563 VKLGGAPLLA
+563 VKVGGAPLLMA
-573 SLAGALDPLGRLLG
+573 LAGALDPLGRLLG

-595 FILGFPA
+595 FLLGFPA

-621 ELGELSALRPLLTAN
+621 ELGELSGLRPLLAEN

-666 TGSTR
+666 TGSAK
-671 WTLLSALLPTA
+671 WTALSALLPTA
-682 MGALLCMAVNGLAR
+682 LGALLCMAVNGLAR
-696 LLTLGA
+696 LVV

>member
-1 MGLTLEST
+1 MGLTREAT
-9 GRGAQGGALTIERPR
+9 GRGAQSEALTIERPR

-45 KLTGMKQHTGNWPG
+45 RLTGMKQHTGNWPG

-71 KNRGYV
+71 KRRGYV

-83 AYSLTAASPEEEL
+83 TYSLTAASPEEEL

-135 LLCVNLLDEAESKGI
+135 LLCVNLMDEAESKGI
-150 HIDRKAL
+150 HIDHKRMEEL
-157 ERQLGVPVIGTV
+157 LGVPVIGTV
-169 GRKKSSRGRL
+169 GRSKSSRGRL
-179 LAALDAL
+179 LAALDDL
-186 FDRPVEQKPYRVEY
+186 FDRPEKQKPCRVVY
-200 PEPVERAVAAL
+200 PEPVEEAVAAL
-211 LPLAGEPE
+211 APLIPKGE
-219 GLAPRFTAL
+219 GLARRFTAL
-228 RLLEGEQSIE
+228 RLLEGEKSMEQRCE
-238 ERAGPELL
+238 PALL
-246 AAARQQRQHLERQG
+246 AAARQQRQSLESRG
-260 VDEGLLR
+260 LGEGELR
-267 DTLASTLVQAGERI
+267 DALASALVQAGAHI
-281 CAQAVENAA
+281 CEQAVENAA

-307 IWGYPLMIALL
+307 IWGYPLMLMLL
-318 ALIFFLTISG
+318 ALIFYLTISG

-333 QWLAKGLFRVEEV
+333 QWLAKGLFWVEDA
-346 LAALLLRLGAPAW
+346 LAALLLKLRAPGW
-359 LRGLLVD
+359 LRGVLVE

-374 VVSVM
+374 VTSVM

-384 IFFPLFTLMEDS
+384 IFFPLFTLLEDS

-430 AAGVVGCRIINSPRE
+430 AAGVVGCRIIQSPRE
-445 RLLAIITNSLVPC
+445 RLLAILTNSLVPC

-496 TLLATKLL
+496 TLLTTKLL

-525 PEVGKVIVRSIMD
+525 PELGKVIVRSMLD

-548 AVAAPAGALLWLLAN
+548 TVAAPAGAFLWLLAN
-563 VKLGGAPLLA
+563 VKVAGAPLLVT
-573 SLAGALDPLGRLLG
+573 LAGALDPLGRLLG

-595 FILGFPA
+595 FLLGFPA

-621 ELGELSALRPLLTAN
+621 ELGELSALHPLLAEN

-666 TGSTR
+666 TGSAR
-671 WTLLSALLPTA
+671 WTALSALLPTA
-682 MGALLCMAVNGLAR
+682 LGALLCMAVNGLAA
-696 LLTLGA
+696 LVV

>member
-9 GRGAQGGALTIERPR
+9 GRGARDEALHIERPR
-24 PEDKIIALAGNPNVG
+24 PGDKIIALAGNPNVG

-45 KLTGMKQHTGNWPG
+45 NLTGMKQHTGNWPG

-64 ARGYCRG
+64 ARGYCRSQQ
-71 KNRGYV
+71 RGYV

-83 AYSLTAASPEEEL
+83 AYSLRAASPEEEL

-115 SCPERNMK
+115 SCLERNMK

-135 LLCVNLLDEAESKGI
+135 LLCVNLLDEAESRGI
-150 HIDRKAL
+150 HIDLKAL
-157 ERQLGVPVIGTV
+157 KAQLGLPVIGTV
-169 GRKKSSRGRL
+169 GRDKRSRGRL

-186 FDRPVEQKPYRVEY
+186 FDRPAEGTPYTVEY
-200 PEPVERAVAAL
+200 PAPVERAVAAL
-211 LPLAGEPE
+211 LPLAGKLTGP
-219 GLAPRFTAL
+219 APRFTAL
-228 RLLEGEQSIE
+228 RLLEGEQSME

-246 AAARQQRQHLERQG
+246 AAARQQLEEQG
-260 VDEGLLR
+260 LDEEQLH
-267 DTLASTLVQAGERI
+267 DILAATLVRAGERI
-281 CAQAVENAA
+281 CAQAVENA
-290 GGYGK
+290 GSGYGR
-295 RDRRIDRVVTSR
+295 RDRRIDRIVTSR
-307 IWGYPLMIALL
+307 RWGYPLMIALL
-318 ALIFFLTISG
+318 ALIFFLTIRG

-333 QWLAKGLFRVEEV
+333 QWLAKGLFWVEDA
-346 LAALLLRLGAPAW
+346 LAALLLKLGAPAW

-374 VVSVM
+374 VTSVM

-384 IFFPLFTLMEDS
+384 IFFPLFTLLEDS

-430 AAGVVGCRIINSPRE
+430 AAGVVGCRIIHSPRE
-445 RLLAIITNSLVPC
+445 RLLAILTNSLVPC

-496 TLLATKLL
+496 TLLTTKLL

-525 PEVGKVIVRSIMD
+525 PELGKVIVRSVMD

-563 VKLGGAPLLA
+563 VQVDGAPLLMA
-573 SLAGALDPLGRLLG
+573 LAGALDPLGRLLG

-595 FILGFPA
+595 FLLGFPA

-621 ELGELSALRPLLTAN
+621 ELGELSALRPLLAEN

-666 TGSTR
+666 TGSAK
-671 WTLLSALLPTA
+671 WTALSALLPTA
-682 MGALLCMAVNGLAR
+682 LGALLCMAVNGLAR
-696 LLTLGA
+696 LLV

>member
-1 MGLTLEST
+1 MGLTMEST
-9 GRGAQGGALTIERPR
+9 GRGARGEALHIERPR
-24 PEDKIIALAGNPNVG
+24 PGDKIIALAGNPNVG

-45 KLTGMKQHTGNWPG
+45 NLTGMKQHTGNWPG

-64 ARGYCRG
+64 ARGYCRSE
-71 KNRGYV
+71 KRGYV

-83 AYSLTAASPEEEL
+83 AYSLRAASPEEEL

-115 SCPERNMK
+115 SCLERNMK

-135 LLCVNLLDEAESKGI
+135 LLCVNLLDEAESRGI
-150 HIDRKAL
+150 HIDLKAL
-157 ERQLGVPVIGTV
+157 EGQLGLPVIGTV
-169 GRKKSSRGRL
+169 GREKRCRGRL

-186 FDRPVEQKPYRVEY
+186 FDRPAEGAPYTVEY
-200 PEPVERAVAAL
+200 PAPVERAVAAL
-211 LPLAGEPE
+211 LLPLAGEPV
-219 GLAPRFTAL
+219 GPAPRFAAL
-228 RLLEGEQSIE
+228 RLLEGEQSMA
-238 ERAGPELL
+238 ERAGPALL
-246 AAARQQRQHLERQG
+246 AAARQQLEEQG
-260 VDEGLLR
+260 LDEEQLH
-267 DTLASTLVQAGERI
+267 DILAATLVGAGERI
-281 CAQAVENAA
+281 CARAVENA
-290 GGYGK
+290 GSGYGS
-295 RDRRIDRVVTSR
+295 RDRRIDRIVTSR
-307 IWGYPLMIALL
+307 RWGYPLMIALL

-333 QWLAKGLFRVEEV
+333 QWLARGLFWVEDA

-374 VVSVM
+374 VTSVM

-384 IFFPLFTLMEDS
+384 IFFPLFTLLEDS

-430 AAGVVGCRIINSPRE
+430 AAGVVGCRIIHSPRE
-445 RLLAIITNSLVPC
+445 RLLAILTNSLVPC

-496 TLLATKLL
+496 TLLTTKLL

-525 PEVGKVIVRSIMD
+525 PELGKVIVRSVMD

-563 VKLGGAPLLA
+563 VQLDGAPLLMA
-573 SLAGALDPLGRLLG
+573 LAGALEPLGRLLG

-621 ELGELSALRPLLTAN
+621 ELGELSTLGPLLAEN

-666 TGSTR
+666 TGSAK
-671 WTLLSALLPTA
+671 WTALSALLPTA
-682 MGALLCMAVNGLAR
+682 LGALLCMAVNALAR
-696 LLTLGA
+696 LLV

>member
-1 MGLTLEST
+1 MGLTMEST
-9 GRGAQGGALTIERPR
+9 GRGARGEALHIERPR
-24 PEDKIIALAGNPNVG
+24 PGDKIIALAGNPNVG

-45 KLTGMKQHTGNWPG
+45 NLTGMKQHTGNWPG

-64 ARGYCRG
+64 ARGYCRSE
-71 KNRGYV
+71 KRGYV

-83 AYSLTAASPEEEL
+83 AYSLRAASPEEEL

-115 SCPERNMK
+115 SCLERNMK

-135 LLCVNLLDEAESKGI
+135 LLCVNLLDEAESRGI
-150 HIDRKAL
+150 HIDLKAL
-157 ERQLGVPVIGTV
+157 EAQLGVPVIGTV
-169 GRKKSSRGRL
+169 GREKRSRGRL

-186 FDRPVEQKPYRVEY
+186 FDRPAEGAPYTVEY
-200 PEPVERAVAAL
+200 PAPVERAVAAL
-211 LPLAGEPE
+211 LLPLAGEPV
-219 GLAPRFTAL
+219 GPAPRFAAL
-228 RLLEGEQSIE
+228 RLLEGEQSMA
-238 ERAGPELL
+238 ERAGPALL
-246 AAARQQRQHLERQG
+246 AAARQQLEEQG
-260 VDEGLLR
+260 LDEEQLH
-267 DTLASTLVQAGERI
+267 DILAATLVGAGERI
-281 CAQAVENAA
+281 CARAVENA
-290 GGYGK
+290 GSGYGS
-295 RDRRIDRVVTSR
+295 RDRRIDRIVTSR
-307 IWGYPLMIALL
+307 RWGYPLMIALL

-333 QWLAKGLFRVEEV
+333 QWLARGLFWVEDA

-374 VVSVM
+374 VTSVM

-384 IFFPLFTLMEDS
+384 IFFPLFTLLEDS

-430 AAGVVGCRIINSPRE
+430 AAGVVGCRIIHSPRE
-445 RLLAIITNSLVPC
+445 RLLAILTNSLVPC

-496 TLLATKLL
+496 TLLTTKLL

-525 PEVGKVIVRSIMD
+525 PELGKVIVRSVMD

-563 VKLGGAPLLA
+563 VQLDGAPLLMA
-573 SLAGALDPLGRLLG
+573 LAGALDPLGRLLG

-621 ELGELSALRPLLTAN
+621 ELGELSTLGPLLAEN

-666 TGSTR
+666 TGSAK
-671 WTLLSALLPTA
+671 WTALSALLPTA
-682 MGALLCMAVNGLAR
+682 LGALLCMAVNALAR
-696 LLTLGA
+696 LLV

>member
-9 GRGAQGGALTIERPR
+9 GRGARGEVLHIERPR
-24 PEDKIIALAGNPNVG
+24 PGDKIIALAGNPNVG

-45 KLTGMKQHTGNWPG
+45 NLTGMKQHTGNWPG

-64 ARGYCRG
+64 ARGYCRSE
-71 KNRGYV
+71 KRGYV

-101 CFGGADAVLLVCDG
+101 CYGGADAVLLVCDG
-115 SCPERNMK
+115 GCLERNMK

-135 LLCVNLLDEAESKGI
+135 LLCVNLLDEAESRGI
-150 HIDRKAL
+150 HIDLKAL
-157 ERQLGVPVIGTV
+157 EGQLGVPVIGTV
-169 GRKKSSRGRL
+169 GREKRSRGRM

-186 FDRPVEQKPYRVEY
+186 FDRPAEGAPYTVEY
-200 PEPVERAVAAL
+200 PAPVERAVAAL
-211 LPLAGEPE
+211 LLPLAGEPV
-219 GLAPRFTAL
+219 GPAPRFAAL
-228 RLLEGEQSIE
+228 RLLEGEQSMA

-246 AAARQQRQHLERQG
+246 AAARQQMEEQG
-260 VDEGLLR
+260 LDEEQLH
-267 DTLASTLVQAGERI
+267 DILAATLVGAGERI
-281 CAQAVENAA
+281 CARAVENA
-290 GGYGK
+290 GSGYGS
-295 RDRRIDRVVTSR
+295 RDRRIDRIVTSR
-307 IWGYPLMIALL
+307 RWGYPLMIALL

-333 QWLAKGLFRVEEV
+333 RWLAKGLFWVEDA

-374 VVSVM
+374 VTSVM

-384 IFFPLFTLMEDS
+384 IFFPLFTLLEDS

-430 AAGVVGCRIINSPRE
+430 AAGVVGCRIIHSPRE
-445 RLLAIITNSLVPC
+445 RLLAILTNSLVPC

-468 ITMFFMAGGSALGAA
+468 ITMFFMAGDSALGAA

-496 TLLATKLL
+496 TLLTTKLL

-525 PEVGKVIVRSIMD
+525 PELGKVIVRSVMD

-563 VKLGGAPLLA
+563 VQLDGAPLLMA
-573 SLAGALDPLGRLLG
+573 LAGALEPLGRLLG

-621 ELGELSALRPLLTAN
+621 ELGELSTLGPLLAEN

-666 TGSTR
+666 TGSAK
-671 WTLLSALLPTA
+671 WTALSALLPTA
-682 MGALLCMAVNGLAR
+682 LGALLCMAVNALAR
-696 LLTLGA
+696 LLV

>member
-1 MGLTLEST
+1 M
-9 GRGAQGGALTIERPR
+9 
-24 PEDKIIALAGNPNVG
+24 
-39 KSTIFN
+39 
-45 KLTGMKQHTGNWPG
+45 
-59 KTVSN
+59 
-64 ARGYCRG
+64 
-71 KNRGYV
+71 
-77 LVDVPG
+77 
-83 AYSLTAASPEEEL
+83 
-96 ARDFI
+96 
-101 CFGGADAVLLVCDG
+101 LLVCDG
-115 SCPERNMK
+115 GCLERNMK

-135 LLCVNLLDEAESKGI
+135 LLCVNLLDEAESRGI
-150 HIDRKAL
+150 HIDLKAL
-157 ERQLGVPVIGTV
+157 EGQLGVPVIGTV
-169 GRKKSSRGRL
+169 GRDKGSRGWL

-186 FDRPVEQKPYRVEY
+186 FDRLAEQKPYAVEY
-200 PEPVERAVAAL
+200 PAPVEEAVAAL
-211 LPLAGEPE
+211 APLISKGE
-219 GLAPRFTAL
+219 GLARRFTAL
-228 RLLEGEQSIE
+228 RLLEGEQSME
-238 ERAGPELL
+238 ERAGPALL
-246 AAARQQRQHLERQG
+246 AAARQQRQKLEEQG
-260 VDEGLLR
+260 LDEERLH
-267 DTLASTLVQAGERI
+267 DILAAALVGAGERI
-281 CAQAVENAA
+281 CARAVENA
-290 GGYGK
+290 GSGYGR
-295 RDRRIDRVVTSR
+295 RDRRIDRIVTSR
-307 IWGYPLMIALL
+307 RWGYPLMIALL
-318 ALIFFLTISG
+318 ALIFFLTIRG

-333 QWLAKGLFRVEEV
+333 QWLAKGLFWVEDA
-346 LAALLLRLGAPAW
+346 LAALLLKLGTPAW

-374 VVSVM
+374 VTSVM

-430 AAGVVGCRIINSPRE
+430 AAGVVGCRIIHSPRE
-445 RLLAIITNSLVPC
+445 RLLAILTNSLVPC

-468 ITMFFMAGGSALGAA
+468 ITMFFMAGSSALGAA

-496 TLLATKLL
+496 TLLTTKLL

-525 PEVGKVIVRSIMD
+525 PELGKVIVRSIMD

-563 VKLGGAPLLA
+563 VKVAGAPLLVA
-573 SLAGALDPLGRLLG
+573 LAGALDPLGRLLG

-595 FILGFPA
+595 FLLGFPA

-621 ELGELSALRPLLTAN
+621 ELGELSALRPLLAEN

-666 TGSTR
+666 TGSAK
-671 WTLLSALLPTA
+671 WTALSALLPTA
-682 MGALLCMAVNGLAR
+682 LGALLCMAVNGLAR
-696 LLTLGA
+696 LVV